1 MGLNIGF
8 EDIKGKI
15 ADKLLLVAFIVS
27 IPAGLVSGIR
37 IFTMGFKILFVI
49 DILMAFILA
58 AAYFTRTKSNYSIRI
73 AFLITYVFLMG
84 VVALNTWGLFGFGL
98 FIMFFAIIITTVFFG
113 LNRGLLLLGASVFV
127 IISITICIYFN

>member
-58 AAYFTRTKSNYSIRI
+58 AAYFTRTKSNYS
-73 AFLITYVFLMG
+73 
-84 VVALNTWGLFGFGL
+84 N
-98 FIMFFAIIITTVFFG
+98 
-113 LNRGLLLLGASVFV
+113 
-127 IISITICIYFN
+127 

>member
-58 AAYFTRTKSNYSIRI
+58 TAYFTRTKSNYSGRI
-73 AFLITYVFLMG
+73 TFLIAYVFLMG

-98 FIMFFAIIITTVFFG
+98 FIMFFAIIITTVF
-113 LNRGLLLLGASVFV
+113 LA
-127 IISITICIYFN
+127 